1 MITTEQIKDLR
12 DRTGI
17 SIMQCKKALEETNGD
32 MDKAII
38 VLGKKSSQIAEKK
51 SDRSLGAGAVQA
63 YIHAGG
69 SVGSMVELLC
79 ETDFVSKNEEFK
91 ALAYNIAMQV
101 AATNPEF
108 LKKEDISEEDK
119 EKVKEVF
126 AKQME
131 EEKKDQPAELKEKI
145 LQGKIDAHFKE
156 KVLLEQMYIK
166 DSSLSINNLI
176 ESAVQKFGEKTEV
189 GHFVRFS
196 IN

>member
-1 MITTEQIKDLR
+1 
-12 DRTGI
+12 
-17 SIMQCKKALEETNGD
+17 
-32 MDKAII
+32 
-38 VLGKKSSQIAEKK
+38 
-51 SDRSLGAGAVQA
+51 
-63 YIHAGG
+63 
-69 SVGSMVELLC
+69 
-79 ETDFVSKNEEFK
+79 
-91 ALAYNIAMQV
+91 MQV

-108 LKKEDISEEDK
+108 LKKEDISEDDK

-145 LQGKIDAHFKE
+145 LQGKIDAYFKE